1 MHNFKWGWIYE
12 HCSYSNRHFS
22 FWEAGLW
29 DSYITVNSVEK
40 KCGNTKAANIYIY
53 ILGPREKEMVG
64 KGQQWRLGRLF
75 QRTWGIFV
83 WRGRSSVL
91 QAHCCQLRHVERN
104 SSDKRAD
111 KNMDAALRGLPSR
124 GLGNTRKHMDCG
136 GKIVRF
142 REGWKEGT
150 GHCQG
155 ASNSVF
161 SSDLPD
167 SKTFLPI
174 LVNLFLGRQESQR
187 FISSNFRNAI
197 WAWSPS
203 WRSEFQ
209 GC

>member
-1 MHNFKWGWIYE
+1 
-12 HCSYSNRHFS
+12 
-22 FWEAGLW
+22 
-29 DSYITVNSVEK
+29 
-40 KCGNTKAANIYIY
+40 
-53 ILGPREKEMVG
+53 MVG
-64 KGQQWRLGRLF
+64 KGEQWRLGRLF

-83 WRGRSSVL
+83 WRGRRSVL

-150 GHCQG
+150 GRCQC

-187 FISSNFRNAI
+187 FISPNFRNAI
-197 WAWSPS
+197 WAWSPN

-209 GC
+209 GFSMNRRAFGIRQHGLAPVPVLKGPSGSPMSSCFPTESMRPRRCVHVAPRAWSF